1 MRNAFNCKW
10 VCLFVVPFFFGQ
22 FAVTY
27 HVALLCVLC
36 LVYSASPFCDCD
48 FRFPFGVFVCVW
60 DEDGKLSW
68 QTSLL
73 ALPVRASDTNPTST
87 VSSTV
92 NCQRSVLD
100 ADFILSLEGDFRLR
114 WCSGG
119 QLVRRRARLCAGA
132 C

>member
-1 MRNAFNCKW
+1 MRDACKNKG
-10 VCLFVVPFFFGQ
+10 VCLFVFFLGNLQ
-22 FAVTY
+22 FAVIY

-100 ADFILSLEGDFRLR
+100 ADFILSLEGDSHLR